1 MTDIFYIL
9 FSDNLKKLI
18 IDQEIDFSR
27 VKEGLNPRRIH
38 VRANRERNTKIVN
51 AQTALIE
58 GRYILYNIYFLT

>member
-27 VKEGLNPRRIH
+27 VKEGLNPRRIQ

-58 GRYILYNIYFLT
+58 GRYILYNIYFLI

>member
-27 VKEGLNPRRIH
+27 VKEGLNPRRIK